1 MSEIYRVRVATYYPS
16 FEVEADSPE
25 HARQLVADVDWPY
38 WVVRDGNTFIDVEAL
53 SDDE

>member
-1 MSEIYRVRVATYYPS
+1 MSETYRVRVTIYYPS

-25 HARQLVADVDWPY
+25 HARQLAEEEIW
-38 WVVRDGNTFIDVEAL
+38 RDGNAFIDVEAL